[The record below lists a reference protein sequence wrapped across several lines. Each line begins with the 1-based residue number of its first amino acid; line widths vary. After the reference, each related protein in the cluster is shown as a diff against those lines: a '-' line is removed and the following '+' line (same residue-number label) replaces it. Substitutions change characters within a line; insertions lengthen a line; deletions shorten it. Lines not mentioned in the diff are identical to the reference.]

1 MSDRPLHCDD
11 LLDTELS
18 DDRDVEGVRNL
29 CVGTNRLEFA
39 LPGKGLE
46 KYEGWPYVGPRVPLE
61 DGYAGRMDEKS
72 MAGESWK
79 QLESRGY
86 GFDEC
91 VVDGDVVLD
100 ELPDM
105 VGQLA
110 SLHC

>member
-1 MSDRPLHCDD
+1 M
-11 LLDTELS
+11 ELS
-18 DDRDVEGVRNL
+18 DDRDVEGVSTL
-29 CVGTNRLEFA
+29 CVGTNRLELA

-46 KYEGWPYVGPRVPLE
+46 KYVGPRVTLE

-79 QLESRGY
+79 QPESRGD
-86 GFDEC
+86 GFDGCADEFH
-91 VVDGDVVLD
+91 VEGDVVLD